1 MRRGILFLLWI
12 FILLFSVATFY
23 VSYSAY
29 IHEKERYIAENVSTF
44 LISYPEKNIVALPY
58 PELMI
63 IKVKDEGR
71 IYASANFA
79 SPVDLENFVNSAK
92 KEEEKS
98 VEVYLRRSSF
108 DDFTF
113 FLFAN
118 PIFLAMNLFL
128 FVIYIAFYY
137 LMVKEL
143 EKPAMGK
150 ARKTQWKEDE
160 ILIYLELTKHL
171 KALKVLLH
179 TEKLL
184 GKEALEKAKNLV
196 DEMLKKLENR

>member
-1 MRRGILFLLWI
+1 MKRGILFLLWV

-29 IHEKERYIAENVSTF
+29 IHEKEKHIAENISTF
-44 LISYPEKNIVALPY
+44 LLNYPEKNLVPLPY
-58 PELMI
+58 PEIMVLK
-63 IKVKDEGR
+63 IKEDGK
-71 IYASANFA
+71 IFASANFA
-79 SPVDLENFVNSAK
+79 SPISLENFVRSVK
-92 KEEEKS
+92 GRDTRS
-98 VEVYLRRSSF
+98 VEVYVRKSSF

-128 FVIYIAFYY
+128 FVIYIAFFY

-143 EKPAMGK
+143 EKPVPVK
-150 ARKTQWKEDE
+150 VQEKKEE
-160 ILIYLELTKHL
+160 EKPSIHPELIKHL

-184 GKEALEKAKNLV
+184 GEEASEKAKNLV
-196 DEMLKKLENR
+196 DEMLKKLENK